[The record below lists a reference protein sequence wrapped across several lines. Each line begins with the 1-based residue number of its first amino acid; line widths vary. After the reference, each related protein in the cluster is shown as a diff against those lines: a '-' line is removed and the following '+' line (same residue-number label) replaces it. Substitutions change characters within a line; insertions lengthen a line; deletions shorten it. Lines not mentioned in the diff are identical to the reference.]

1 MDIKEK
7 DLQVKEVE
15 DSKDLLKLNIN
26 YNKENYLLK
35 IFISKDNKS
44 IIFKLEKEKIRTYY
58 YYGKFYLN
66 ELKKMNK
73 KFNSDNNINNIFI
86 NLKLITQNYICS
98 LEKKSLKIKILFIKN
113 NTEKITIY
121 SLRKKIVEQ
130 KRLNFQLNEEIQEN
144 KFKIKFLKKQIAKL
158 DKIIQNKNN
167 LIDNINNNII
177 KLTKTINNININTN
191 NSDNI
196 IENSKNKNNS
206 DKVINKDYKDKE
218 IKDIN
223 ILNKKEEKLLK
234 KNLLSKKRFQ
244 KNDINKESKIY
255 NINIS
260 QKDNKLNQ
268 NQKDFIFDFDN
279 IEVLKNKKIF
289 ETLITLNIFTV
300 VIIIYL
306 LVSIN
311 DLKSGMLFRM
321 KDQGLLKKV
330 TILNILDNYLD
341 EKINGIKNNI
351 IDFKLNNNNEN
362 EDDKF
367 NIFNNNDEN
376 NIKPRRKIAYIIR
389 RSKKQISL
397 LYNEREKRFFRI
409 HIKRRTRNRVRDIE
423 LELKY
428 NSLNPDKYSD
438 IYNNYQNDYDVL
450 ILMRTNDGKRYF
462 IFNINNFKYNVDE
475 NNIREDYAGY
485 VFNDDKIIEINLKE
499 FYIKYIRYLQNVYIY
514 IKNKKIDF
522 ENKTNNTSIQIL
534 GDINIFEIYQV
545 KYIK

>member
-35 IFISKDNKS
+35 IFVSKDNKS

-144 KFKIKFLKKQIAKL
+144 KLKIKFLKKQIAKL

-367 NIFNNNDEN
+367 NIFSNNDEN

-450 ILMRTNDGKRYF
+450 ILMRTNDGKRYG
-462 IFNINNFKYNVDE
+462 IFTINNFKYNVDE